1 MIDCPADQTINTT
14 TGLDTGEA
22 FWPLPSA
29 VDNSNL
35 PVVPTPNVT
44 IGTLLDIGVHFVEYS
59 ATDGSNNTQIC
70 VFMVT
75 VQGKES
81 RIRIFLII
89 LNSQ

>member
-35 PVVPTPNVT
+35 TVVPTPNVT
-44 IGTLLDIGVHFVEYS
+44 IGTPLDIGVHFVEYS

-89 LNSQ
+89 